1 MGKHRSAHRT
11 NRRLL
16 AARADPSRDLLEILD
31 DRYNRRSAIITSQI
45 PVPDW
50 HRHFNDPTIAE
61 AVPRRELLVEV
72 ILYGERDEERARLY
86 RAIAGTVDVDH
97 IYALVARSKLT
108 REGFDPMAVRAC
120 ARR

>member
-1 MGKHRSAHRT
+1 MGLESMGKHRSAHRT

-61 AVPRRELLVEV
+61 AILDRLAHTAYREQ
-72 ILYGERDEERARLY
+72 
-86 RAIAGTVDVDH
+86 
-97 IYALVARSKLT
+97 RS
-108 REGFDPMAVRAC
+108 
-120 ARR
+120 